1 MGTEKHSSIQLT
13 GIRLDDWV
21 NPFGASP
28 EELLA
33 GTLEEGGLLGGD
45 THING
50 NSAQELF
57 QAYNRKRRQF
67 QEATRLGSML
77 VKTGLITQEQLSK
90 ALITQKEENRPL
102 GEVLVALDFVAADVI
117 ESVLAKQKAIRT
129 EMEQVEQAQA
139 QRRSLWVKLADMFK
153 DSPEH

>member
-1 MGTEKHSSIQLT
+1 MDSKQGIQLS

-33 GTLEEGGLLGGD
+33 GTLEEGGLLGSE
-45 THING
+45 TVING
-50 NSAQELF
+50 QSAQELF

-77 VKTGLITQEQLSK
+77 VKTGVLTQEQLSQ
-90 ALITQKEENRPL
+90 ALVAQKDQNRPL
-102 GEVLVALDFVAADVI
+102 GEVVVAMGFCSQAVI
-117 ESVLAKQKAIRT
+117 ESALERQRTLRT
-129 EMEQVEQAQA
+129 EMEKVEQAQ
-139 QRRSLWVKLADMFK
+139 QERRSLWAQLANFFK
-153 DSPEH
+153 DDSPQR